1 MTTAVPAAL
10 TYEQVSQNASV
21 KAYIRMAD
29 ETLIARGYT
38 EHSFAHVTR
47 TASVASSILAQTG
60 HSPREQE
67 LASIAA
73 YLHDIGNVVNRSGH
87 EQSGALMA
95 FTLLHDMGA
104 GPEETAQI
112 IAAIGNHDEGTAFPV
127 TDIAAAVILADKT
140 DVRASRVRNRDT
152 ISFDIHDRVNYA
164 VKQAELQ
171 VDPDRKDIT
180 LRLSIDTDICP
191 ISEYFEIFLS
201 RMLLCRRAAEKLG
214 LKFRL
219 VINRQGMM

>member
-1 MTTAVPAAL
+1 LNTEPL
-10 TYEQVSQNASV
+10 TYEMVRQNEAI

-29 ETLIARGYT
+29 EALIARGYT
-38 EHSFAHVTR
+38 EHSFAHVTK
-47 TASVASSILAQTG
+47 TAAAASGILAQTG

-73 YLHDIGNVVNRSGH
+73 YLHDIGNVVNRAGH

-95 FTLLHDMGA
+95 FTLLREMGA
-104 GPEETAQI
+104 QPEELAQI

-127 TDIAAAVILADKT
+127 SDIAAALILADKT
-140 DVRASRVRNRDT
+140 DVRASRVRNLDT
-152 ISFDIHDRVNYA
+152 ISLDIHDRVNYA
-164 VKQAELQ
+164 VKQADLQ
-171 VDPDRKDIT
+171 VDMDKKDIALHLT
-180 LRLSIDTDICP
+180 IDTDVCP

-214 LKFRL
+214 LKFKL
-219 VINRQGMM
+219 IINRQGMM

>member
-1 MTTAVPAAL
+1 LNTQPL
-10 TYEQVSQNASV
+10 TYEMVRQNEAI

-29 ETLIARGYT
+29 EALIARGYT
-38 EHSFAHVTR
+38 EHSFAHVTK
-47 TASVASSILAQTG
+47 TAAAASSILAQTG
-60 HSPREQE
+60 HNPREQE
-67 LASIAA
+67 LAAIAA
-73 YLHDIGNVVNRSGH
+73 YLHDIGNVVNRVGH
-87 EQSGALMA
+87 EQTGALMT
-95 FTLLHDMGA
+95 FTLLRDMGA
-104 GPEETAQI
+104 QPEELAQI

-127 TDIAAAVILADKT
+127 SDIAAALILADKT

-164 VKQAELQ
+164 VKQADLQ
-171 VDPDRKDIT
+171 VDMDKKDIALNLT
-180 LRLSIDTDICP
+180 IDTEVCP

-214 LKFRL
+214 LKFKL